1 MFSVSFC
8 SSLQQTEEAL
18 FIQETTTKPQPQ
30 PRREDSVVK
39 SKYKKQIKSL
49 QTIMDLPKA
58 TNQPSAEN
66 LSSSESIFL
75 NTIIKHPNPLF
86 ISQLYT
92 TGKYTDLIIKCQGK
106 EFKVHRAIICSQ
118 SKPLAAAIDHGF
130 KEAGDGVF
138 DFEEDEP
145 EIVEY
150 MIRYLYDGLYSVS
163 KQQKHPDTATWG
175 GNATSVMPDGTSLT
189 GDSASRSDAGF
200 YFTTRSSRAPAN
212 SATSGLEK
220 LFGSASPATQKLFPS
235 SNGASI
241 FGPPQAPRDSGRN
254 MFSYIPQPGEKPSLF
269 SLYRD
274 VSPHATRAPA
284 SENLFRPVSPSR
296 STSSLF
302 SPAVPVNTPATGK
315 LFGPINL
322 FGGRTENTLGN
333 TIDAAKTPIQLSK
346 GKLNWSGRS
355 GLFARSATYGQSSEN
370 IELQA
375 KDLIKHAKVYIMAEK
390 YDIQPLKRLA
400 RQRYS
405 FVACNYWN
413 SCCFVQ
419 SIELIFDGTPDISQ
433 GDDLRKAVLEV
444 ASRYMKQLLA
454 REDFAQMCQE
464 RGDIGFAILQW
475 SSWSIQ
481 QMLKLSVLQ
490 YCYLAPRSSPIEKDE
505 RWSVTETDLRRFDMS
520 DQHSF
525 IVNAALSYIY
535 TSEYN
540 DDPSGTYS
548 NLKMLPRILPLPHQP
563 PHSFTPAQN
572 LDDSRLVFNTELY
585 IFARKYKIE
594 MLERLAVEKFCNVA
608 HLPSPPLFNSNTD
621 VLERRPAFVAA
632 GSLLCDNMP
641 DLVDRKSDEL
651 WRAMKVISFT
661 NYMVLKDA
669 RWKDGE
675 ETRIFWEREDF
686 VTELLETGWHLH
698 RDVSMRLRNM
708 G

>member
-1 MFSVSFC
+1 MFSVPFC
-8 SSLQQTEEAL
+8 SSSQQAEEAL
-18 FIQETTTKPQPQ
+18 FIQKTTTKPQPQ
-30 PRREDSVVK
+30 PEGSKQLPSKTDKLNFVVE

-49 QTIMDLPKA
+49 KTIMDLPKA
-58 TNQPSAEN
+58 KNQPSAEN

-75 NTIIKHPNPLF
+75 NTVIKQPNPLF

-92 TGKYTDLIIKCQGK
+92 TGKYADLVIKCQGK

-130 KEAGDGVF
+130 KEATDGVF

-175 GNATSVMPDGTSLT
+175 GNVTSVMPDGTSLT
-189 GDSASRSDAGF
+189 GDSTSRSDAGF
-200 YFTTRSSRAPAN
+200 YFATRSSRAPAN

-254 MFSYIPQPGEKPSLF
+254 MFSYVPQPGDKPSLF

-274 VSPHATRAPA
+274 VSPHATPAPA

-296 STSSLF
+296 LTSSLYG
-302 SPAVPVNTPATGK
+302 PAIPANTPATGNI
-315 LFGPINL
+315 FAPIVSANDPSPAAVSAIQNL
-322 FGGRTENTLGN
+322 FGGPTENTSGN
-333 TIDAAKTPIQLSK
+333 TIDAAETPIQLSK
-346 GKLNWSGRS
+346 GKFNWSGRG
-355 GLFARSATYGQSSEN
+355 GLFGRSATYGQSSEN

-390 YDIQPLKRLA
+390 YDIQPLKTLA

-405 FVACNYWN
+405 FVADNYWN

-419 SIELIFDGTPDISQ
+419 SIELIFDGTPDISE

-444 ASRYMKQLLA
+444 ASRYMKRLLA

-475 SSWSIQ
+475 SSWS
-481 QMLKLSVLQ
+481 M
-490 YCYLAPRSSPIEKDE
+490 
-505 RWSVTETDLRRFDMS
+505 
-520 DQHSF
+520 
-525 IVNAALSYIY
+525 
-535 TSEYN
+535 
-540 DDPSGTYS
+540 
-548 NLKMLPRILPLPHQP
+548 
-563 PHSFTPAQN
+563 
-572 LDDSRLVFNTELY
+572 
-585 IFARKYKIE
+585 
-594 MLERLAVEKFCNVA
+594 
-608 HLPSPPLFNSNTD
+608 
-621 VLERRPAFVAA
+621 
-632 GSLLCDNMP
+632 
-641 DLVDRKSDEL
+641 
-651 WRAMKVISFT
+651 
-661 NYMVLKDA
+661 
-669 RWKDGE
+669 
-675 ETRIFWEREDF
+675 
-686 VTELLETGWHLH
+686 
-698 RDVSMRLRNM
+698 
-708 G
+708 